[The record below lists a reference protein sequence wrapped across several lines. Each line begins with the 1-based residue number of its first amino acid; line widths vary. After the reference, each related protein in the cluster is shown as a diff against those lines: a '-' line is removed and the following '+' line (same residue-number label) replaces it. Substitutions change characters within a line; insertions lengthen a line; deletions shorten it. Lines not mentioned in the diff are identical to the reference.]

1 LTDTLEELSRLAAKG
16 NTRPFT
22 EAFVRIQ
29 DKEGKMVPFR
39 PKPAQE
45 HYWNNRSEADIIL
58 KAAQMGFTTA
68 LQIEFFVDAMFIP
81 GLEVL
86 YAAQRDDS
94 AKRLFEITTRMY
106 RALPEGI
113 RPPNLS
119 ETTHNLKLDFSGGRT
134 STIEIGTTASKSFG
148 RGRPVHR
155 ALFTEA
161 AFYEGNEENTMAGI
175 VARIPH
181 GGRYVVESTA
191 NGQAGK
197 YYEDYLQAESKTNGL
212 KAHFYSWWWDPGY
225 TIESSERIKYTSEE
239 QSLVEQHGLSMAQI
253 KWRRWQIGHYN
264 SMEFFQQEFPESPEQ
279 AFMAVGDNVFA
290 KDTIDKARSG
300 VRDPEK
306 EGIGGD
312 LRYWKGREPGRN
324 YIISIDQASGNQLDS
339 LRKTPTDFQVA
350 TVWDA
355 TSLEQCA
362 TLRGRI
368 DQQSMVEYVKELY
381 KFYGEPLVVVERNH
395 AQYGF
400 FDLLRTQGIY
410 NIYVHNDGKF
420 GFPTNMATKPLLI
433 ENMAQVIRTDGAC
446 DIKSANLVFEISN
459 YRWLGRK
466 GMGAMGAAPGSHDDE
481 LMTAAFAFWSEVRTQ
496 AYNSFTSAQ
505 VGGNRIPKKKV
516 KLW

>member
-1 LTDTLEELSRLAAKG
+1 MTDTLEDLSRRAAAG
-16 NTRPFT
+16 DTQPFT
-22 EAFVRIQ
+22 EAFIRLQ
-29 DKEGKMVPFR
+29 DKEGKLVPYR
-39 PKPAQE
+39 PKPAQS
-45 HYWNNRSEADIIL
+45 HYMANRSEADIIL
-58 KAAQMGFTTA
+58 KAAQMGFTTM

-119 ETTHNLKLDFSGGRT
+119 ETTHNLKLDFGQGRT

-197 YYEDYLQAESKTNGL
+197 YYRDYIQAESGLNGL
-212 KAHFYSWWWDPGY
+212 KEHFYAWWWDTDYVIDTP
-225 TIESSERIKYTSEE
+225 ERISYSKDE
-239 QSLVEQHGLSMAQI
+239 QTLVEQHGLSMPQI
-253 KWRRWQIGHYN
+253 KWRRWQIGHYD
-264 SMEFFQQEFPESPEQ
+264 SMEFFQQEFPESPEL
-279 AFMAVGDNVFA
+279 AFMAVGDNVFSREL
-290 KDTIDKARSG
+290 IDKARSG
-300 VRDPEK
+300 VRDAEK
-306 EGIGGD
+306 EGLGGD
-312 LRYWKGREPGRN
+312 LRYWKGREVGRN
-324 YIISIDQASGNQLDS
+324 YIISIDQASGNQVDT
-339 LRKTPTDFQVA
+339 LRNNPTDFQVA

-368 DQQSMVEYVKELY
+368 SQQDLAEYVKELY
-381 KFYGEPLVVVERNH
+381 KFYKEPLVVVERNH

-400 FDLLRTQGIY
+400 FDLLRTQGVY
-410 NIYVHNDGKF
+410 NLYVHNDGKF
-420 GFPTNMATKPLLI
+420 GFPTNMATKPLII
-433 ENMAQVIRTDGAC
+433 ENFAQVLRTDGAC
-446 DIKSANLVFEISN
+446 DIKSKNLLFEMANF
-459 YRWLGRK
+459 RWLGRK
-466 GMGAMGAAPGSHDDE
+466 GMGATGAAPGSHDDE
-481 LMTAAFAFWSEVRTQ
+481 LITAMFAFWGEVRTQ
-496 AYNSFTSAQ
+496 AYSSYTSAQ
-505 VGGNRIPKKKV
+505 TDGNRITKKKV